1 MSNKQRNIGLV
12 SFVSLIIGLISI
24 VIYILTGNSFIN
36 DGITMLFGF
45 IFLILSFVLSLFSKK
60 DKFGRISL
68 YIVPVLLVIYLL
80 FFVVMSLFWNQP

>member
-1 MSNKQRNIGLV
+1 
-12 SFVSLIIGLISI
+12 
-24 VIYILTGNSFIN
+24 
-36 DGITMLFGF
+36 MLFGF